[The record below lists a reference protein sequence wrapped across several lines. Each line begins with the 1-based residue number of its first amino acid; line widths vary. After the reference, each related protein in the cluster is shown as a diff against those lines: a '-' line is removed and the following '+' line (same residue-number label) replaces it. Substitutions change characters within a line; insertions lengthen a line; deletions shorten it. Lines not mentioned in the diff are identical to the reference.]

1 MKKWIQVSLLAMLGA
16 AAWCANDAM
25 LLVMLQREGVEGMV
39 WDYGSVSI
47 GKQSFQTSLQGIGSP
62 GAALIVYKI
71 DGQWETFESNIG
83 FTKTQ
88 SGSRRCKFQVQA
100 DQQVLFT
107 SEEVRGGQE
116 AELIRVP
123 IKGRTLLMLKI
134 EPVSYDGTLGAC
146 FAAPKLRNGIPPEE
160 QQMPYRIEI
169 NGVRMPYERFAP
181 PTSVPV
187 DMPIKPGE
195 STYQVKVLHDQEK
208 RSIKIQTTP

>member
-16 AAWCANDAM
+16 AGWCANDAI
-25 LLVMLQREGVEGMV
+25 LLVMLSREGVEGMV

-88 SGSRRCKFQVQA
+88 SGSRRCKFQVAA

-195 STYQVKVLHDQEK
+195 TTYQVKVLHDQEK